1 MPRTPEAGDR
11 PDIPGLGP
19 LALEQCIHEYPGK
32 RRIFRARLA
41 SGQPVVAKFYLGRI
55 SQWAEWR
62 RGTRGARLLEAAGVA
77 APAVHHAAYCP
88 RYRAWLLVLGLVEA
102 DEPWPPSGDDPG
114 DQAHARLLATL
125 ADHHRAGI
133 VQNDL
138 NWLNFIPRE
147 GRLFAIDGDRVRRRN
162 GPLGRRAALD
172 HLQRLYASKTR
183 LPETLIREGFRQYH
197 EMRGWEVTEADLQR
211 FLRDLRR
218 ARLQHARRVARRAC
232 RGWKHYPRFR
242 VDELGVIHDRR
253 ALARGQAEHLAR
265 QLHETGELP
274 DGLSG
279 HADRSYRAQRIDAHW
294 QALPG
299 LLRPVLTRQIARR
312 AWSHALTLRRLGLSV
327 PRPVAIIAAD
337 RGLVWLV
344 WETDPELRPLDA
356 ASEPPGAAAAETLWA
371 GLRDYGIRF
380 RGRDP
385 RMLGSDGQAL
395 WILDPLPLAFGRP
408 ESRGFLRAAQGD
420 RSWLER
426 ISKPR

>member
-1 MPRTPEAGDR
+1 MRRTPETGDR

-41 SGQPVVAKFYLGRI
+41 SGRPVVAKFYLGRFG
-55 SQWAEWR
+55 QWFEWL
-62 RGTRGARLLEAAGVA
+62 RGTRGARLLDTAGVA

-88 RYRAWLLVLGLVEA
+88 PYRAWLLVLDLVEA

-114 DQAHARLLATL
+114 YQAHARLLATL
-125 ADHHRAGI
+125 AEHHRAGI

-147 GRLFAIDGDRVRRRN
+147 GRLFAIDGDRVRRRDA
-162 GPLGRRAALD
+162 PLGRRPALD

-183 LPETLIREGFRQYH
+183 LPETQIREGFRKYH
-197 EMRGWEVTEADLQR
+197 ELRNWEVTEAGVR
-211 FLRDLRR
+211 CFLRDLRL
-218 ARLQHARRVARRAC
+218 ARVRHARRVARRAC

-242 VDELGVIHDRR
+242 LDDLAVIHDRR
-253 ALARGQAEHLAR
+253 ALSRGQTEHLAR
-265 QLHETGELP
+265 QLYETGELP
-274 DGLSG
+274 NGFSG
-279 HADRSYRAQRIDAHW
+279 NADRPYRAQRIDAHR

-299 LLRPVLTRQIARR
+299 LLRPALTRQIARR

-327 PRPVAIIAAD
+327 PRPVAMISAD

-344 WETDPELRPLDA
+344 WETGPNLRPLDTGT
-356 ASEPPGAAAAETLWA
+356 EPPGPAAAALWTE
-371 GLRDYGIRF
+371 LRDYGIRF

-395 WILDPLPLAFGRP
+395 WILDPLPLAFRPP
-408 ESRGFLRAAQGD
+408 ESRRFLRATEGD
-420 RSWLER
+420 RAWLARVIE
-426 ISKPR
+426 PR